1 MTDNETPVDLEGRLA
16 AKIRELREREGLT
29 YRQLAD
35 RMKTVGCEISGPT
48 IQKTEK
54 AGRRVP
60 ADELVGYS
68 RAFDMS
74 LGELLGIPDEG
85 QLAGVW
91 QTYIGL
97 ERLANVLRHVRTEY
111 GDALGEV
118 LEIAR
123 QSPELT
129 AQIRNRRDKYLG
141 TLRHKAQQ
149 QAANDGEDVST
160 PAKLDAFMERW
171 GYFDV
176 PALSAAKDV
185 LEEADSG
192 EGE

>member
-1 MTDNETPVDLEGRLA
+1 MTDDEIPVDLEERLA
-16 AKIRELREREGLT
+16 AKVRELRERDGLT

-35 RMKTVGCEISGPT
+35 RMKSVGCEISGPT

-85 QLAGVW
+85 QLTGVW

-97 ERLANVLRHVRTEY
+97 ERLANVLRHTRTEY
-111 GDALGEV
+111 EDALGEV
-118 LEIAR
+118 RQSAR
-123 QSPELT
+123 QSPEL
-129 AQIRNRRDKYLG
+129 AAKIQNRRDKYLD
-141 TLRHKAQQ
+141 TLKHKAQQ
-149 QAANDGEDVST
+149 QAANDDEDVST
-160 PAKLDAFMERW
+160 PEKLDAFMERW

-176 PALSAAKDV
+176 PAITAARDALK
-185 LEEADSG
+185 EE
-192 EGE
+192 